1 MEEIEF
7 LLIFFSIVYNETF
20 PCFSNTVLTKNTEIK
35 TSKMRIEQE
44 SNYGTD
50 CLTFSFKS
58 FWAKFI
64 IDFLRVQQTKSSLKL
79 FFKACKVHNVL
90 HEVTMKNDN

>member
-1 MEEIEF
+1 MRLFHAFQI
-7 LLIFFSIVYNETF
+7 LCSLKI
-20 PCFSNTVLTKNTEIK
+20 TKIK